1 MHTDIIR
8 HMRETLEEHKRTQT
22 QELREIIT
30 EISSGRLPLGTFLN
44 PAPSCKIIPQDSP
57 SGNYWIQNTDTGYA
71 SLEYCDMTR
80 TCCNSKGGWM
90 RVAYLDMTDPSH
102 HCPTGFRNI
111 DTPKRTC
118 GRPGSGCYSVIYA
131 LDKISYSR
139 VCGRIVAYQYS
150 SSDAFWA
157 YNHNRALTVDHT
169 YVDGVSLT
177 HGHNP
182 RQHIWTFANAYDEI
196 RSNAH
201 VCPCTKTDTTFTGAI
216 PPFVGDDYFCD
227 TGSRYAVQHQFYN
240 QDPLWDG
247 AGCGVTSTCC
257 EFNNPPWFCKQLPET
272 TADDIELRLCA
283 DYSPT
288 GEDVAIEV
296 IELYV
301 Q

>member
-1 MHTDIIR
+1 
-8 HMRETLEEHKRTQT
+8 MRETLEEHKRSQT

-30 EISSGRLPLGTFLN
+30 EISSGHLPLV
-44 PAPSCKIIPQDSP
+44 PSCKMIPQDSP

-71 SLEYCDMTR
+71 SLEYCDMNR
-80 TCCNSKGGWM
+80 TCCNSTGGWM
-90 RVAYLDMTDPSH
+90 RVAYLDMTNPSH
-102 HCPTGFRNI
+102 YCPTGFRNI

-118 GRPGSGCYSVIYA
+118 GRLGSGCYSVIYA
-131 LDKISYSR
+131 LDKLSYSR
-139 VCGRIVAYQYS
+139 VCGRIIAYQHYS
-150 SSDAFWA
+150 PNAFYPY
-157 YNHNRALTVDHT
+157 YNNRALTVDGN

-177 HGHNP
+177 HGRNP
-182 RQHIWTFANAYDEI
+182 RQHIWTFANAIDET
-196 RSNAH
+196 RSDAY

-227 TGSRYAVQHQFYN
+227 TGSRYAIQDQFYD

-247 AGCGVTSTCC
+247 AGCGVSSTCC
-257 EFNNPPWFCKQLPET
+257 EFNNPPWFCKQLPEP

-283 DYSPT
+283 DDPPSN
-288 GEDVAIEV
+288 EDVAIEV